1 MFIARRIALFAIF
14 SSAGYAQ
21 TPGTVN
27 LNDLIRDA
35 LARNP
40 EILAAQHKYQAARL
54 RPQQQSSLPDPVVS
68 LGYASNGNPLPGA
81 GLGSNPTSNIGI
93 MVSQEMPY
101 PGKRRLRG
109 EIASKEADSDFD
121 QYQLVRLNVRS
132 RVIQAYHRLHHTYAG
147 VDVLTEGKDL
157 LTRFIRVA
165 EERYATGKATQ
176 QDVFKAQTQLSLL
189 EARLIE
195 MQQDRSSAESEL
207 NMLLNRDPGTPIG
220 EPMEDDPKE
229 IPVTLAQLFQEGK
242 SQSPAL
248 RREQSRIES
257 NQLAL
262 TLANKD
268 LHPDYTL
275 SGGYFNQGTMPAMY
289 QFRID
294 VQLPFYAKRKQ
305 RPAIAQQA
313 EMVSEAQHG
322 LAAADRN
329 LQFRIKDTYQ
339 LAQTAFRLIQLYKD
353 TVLPQADLTVESSLT
368 AYETGAG
375 DFTAVLN
382 NLLMK
387 VDSEERYHEQMMSY
401 SISLASLEEL
411 TGVSLDGEVIQ

>member
-1 MFIARRIALFAIF
+1 
-14 SSAGYAQ
+14 
-21 TPGTVN
+21 
-27 LNDLIRDA
+27 
-35 LARNP
+35 
-40 EILAAQHKYQAARL
+40 
-54 RPQQQSSLPDPVVS
+54 
-68 LGYASNGNPLPGA
+68 
-81 GLGSNPTSNIGI
+81 
-93 MVSQEMPY
+93 
-101 PGKRRLRG
+101 
-109 EIASKEADSDFD
+109 
-121 QYQLVRLNVRS
+121 
-132 RVIQAYHRLHHTYAG
+132 
-147 VDVLTEGKDL
+147 
-157 LTRFIRVA
+157 
-165 EERYATGKATQ
+165 
-176 QDVFKAQTQLSLL
+176 
-189 EARLIE
+189 
-195 MQQDRSSAESEL
+195 
-207 NMLLNRDPGTPIG
+207 MLLNRDPGTPIG